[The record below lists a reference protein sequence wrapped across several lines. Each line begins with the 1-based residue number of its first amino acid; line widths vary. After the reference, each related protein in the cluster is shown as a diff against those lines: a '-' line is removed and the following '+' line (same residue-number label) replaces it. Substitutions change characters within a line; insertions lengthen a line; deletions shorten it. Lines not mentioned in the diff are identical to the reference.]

1 LRGGEA
7 GIIHNLL
14 VRSNYALFPD
24 DIYNKPRGVK
34 NFMYASLDIT
44 LEAEEKERNKRNKG
58 H

>member
-1 LRGGEA
+1 M
-7 GIIHNLL
+7 
-14 VRSNYALFPD
+14 RSNYALFPD

-44 LEAEEKERNKRNKG
+44 LEAEEKEKNKMKNKG